1 MYRQQGA
8 LFEWYCMVSMA
19 LSCIDTLEVI
29 LSDCHNTLARAE
41 CIIYSFV
48 ELAGEVGFAKLTKI
62 LLSVHDS
69 VWPLG
74 GHLS

>member
-29 LSDCHNTLARAE
+29 LSDCRNTLARLSE
-41 CIIYSFV
+41 NWKYMIYSRISWR
-48 ELAGEVGFAKLTKI
+48 GFI
-62 LLSVHDS
+62 
-69 VWPLG
+69 
-74 GHLS
+74 